1 MYRRI
6 VGSVMT
12 QIKIFA
18 ETTYSNPADKK
29 VMTTERLTEKVNN
42 FLAENDGRITVKDIK
57 YSIQSPNP
65 HQILNLN
72 VQYWT
77 VMVIY
82 STAQ

>member
-1 MYRRI
+1 
-6 VGSVMT
+6 MT

-18 ETTYSNPADKK
+18 ETTYSNPSDKK
-29 VMTTERLTEKVNN
+29 VMTTGGLEKRVND
-42 FLAENDGRITVKDIK
+42 FLAENDGKITVKDVK

-72 VQYWT
+72 VQHWT

-82 STAQ
+82 EQH